1 MNNNEF
7 IRTENL
13 PFEVDETVARR
24 KPQGNSNLG
33 KTVFLRALVSVV
45 LSFVLVFSLMWTY
58 AYTVVHGPSMKMK
71 EEFVRS
77 AYEKSST
84 KWIPHLVLPSAEID
98 AIIERQ
104 VD

>member
-13 PFEVDETVARR
+13 PFEVDETIARR
-24 KPQGNSNLG
+24 KPYGNKNFG
-33 KTVFLRALVSVV
+33 KIIVVRALISAALLLV
-45 LSFVLVFSLMWTY
+45 LAFSLMWTY
-58 AYTVVHGPSMKMK
+58 AYTVVHGPSARMK
-71 EEFVRS
+71 EEFVCN
-77 AYEKSST
+77 AYEKAST

-98 AIIERQ
+98 AIIEGR